1 MPKTLAAVLRSGLTG
16 GESGRGRGPRYPES
30 NDVASS
36 EAAADESVLDGVGGA
51 LGVAVSEGGT
61 RVPVEDGS
69 KDTASEVPVV
79 VGVVGVV
86 VAAEGSPAVPVG
98 LAVEVALGDMSGV
111 SVGLGDGL
119 MTGRGRG
126 PAACSRRGRGAA

>member
-1 MPKTLAAVLRSGLTG
+1 MPKTLAAVLRSGLTD

-51 LGVAVSEGGT
+51 LGVAVPEGGT
-61 RVPVEDGS
+61 WVPVEDGS
-69 KDTASEVPVV
+69 KDTASEVPV
-79 VGVVGVV
+79 VVGVV

-119 MTGRGRG
+119 ITGRGRG